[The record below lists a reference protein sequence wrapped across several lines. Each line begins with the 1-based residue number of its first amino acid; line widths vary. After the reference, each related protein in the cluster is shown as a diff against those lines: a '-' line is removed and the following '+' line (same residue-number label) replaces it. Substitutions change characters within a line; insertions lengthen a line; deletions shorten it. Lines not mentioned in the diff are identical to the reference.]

1 MRWLGWWGWL
11 RWSWW
16 LSVIEQWSNLCLTL
30 FLNRLPPHVS
40 NETSLDGMIYTKDMP
55 LYQVIF
61 YQPLLGFLSSQTPQ
75 FQTGLPPFPPLPGH
89 TDPKLVEEIRRT
101 LVVLGVSKETTAQ
114 EVMQYFGNGAG
125 EVIFILIPSHVTP
138 VRFWENYEN
147 RLSGEIFP
155 LVHQGWCG
163 SRERWRNQ
171 WKVFHHMA
179 F

>member
-1 MRWLGWWGWL
+1 M
-11 RWSWW
+11 
-16 LSVIEQWSNLCLTL
+16 CLTL

-138 VRFWENYEN
+138 VWF
-147 RLSGEIFP
+147 
-155 LVHQGWCG
+155 
-163 SRERWRNQ
+163 
-171 WKVFHHMA
+171 
-179 F
+179 